1 MAGKPFMPVDDM
13 VRVVGEGSVD
23 YADGDDPGYFRIH
36 WNPDASELILGYEP
50 DESADPQYRRTEHV
64 FRYGA
69 QARVGALSLGETAYA
84 NAQKFRKRP
93 VVFEAFQWRGDN
105 EAEIQ
110 EWAGGARWFNA
121 LDDEDRVNC
130 GDPDATAQVFD
141 RLHSTWVLV
150 FTGQWIV
157 RGVKGEFHPIADD
170 VLKETADHIQGES

>member
-1 MAGKPFMPVDDM
+1 M
-13 VRVVGEGSVD
+13 S
-23 YADGDDPGYFRIH
+23 
-36 WNPDASELILGYEP
+36 
-50 DESADPQYRRTEHV
+50 
-64 FRYGA
+64 GA
-69 QARVGALSLGETAYA
+69 KQ
-84 NAQKFRKRP
+84 FRKRP
-93 VVFEAFQWRGDN
+93 VVVEAFQWAGDN

-121 LDDEDRVNC
+121 LDDADRVNC

-157 RGVKGEFHPIADD
+157 RGVKGEFYPIADD